1 MKLTNEMIIRLENRL
16 KEYKP
21 KTFKETFF
29 ELYAKEIPKDKY
41 GEYCLIF
48 PEKHRTVV
56 EGIFEEFG
64 FDYCEDVVIS
74 EYAEEIYAYRI
85 YELGF
90 RKGRFWM

>member
-1 MKLTNEMIIRLENRL
+1 MKLTNEMIIRLENHF

-29 ELYAKEIPKDKY
+29 EVYAQEIPKEKY

-48 PEKHRTVV
+48 PERDRSLV

-64 FDYCEDVVIS
+64 FDCYEEVAINK
-74 EYAEEIYAYRI
+74 YAEEIYAYKI
-85 YELGF
+85 
-90 RKGRFWM
+90 W